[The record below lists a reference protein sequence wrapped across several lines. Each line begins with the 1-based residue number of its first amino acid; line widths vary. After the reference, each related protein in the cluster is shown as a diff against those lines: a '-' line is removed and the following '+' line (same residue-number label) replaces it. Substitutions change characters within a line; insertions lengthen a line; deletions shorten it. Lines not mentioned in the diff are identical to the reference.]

1 MGTVPSFTSDTA
13 PIKEVIQNN
22 FNGIL
27 VDFYD
32 IDLLVKNVN
41 LILNNPKNYSNIR
54 TSARKTIN
62 EKFELKK
69 LLNKQI
75 EFLNNCK
82 VLYYMLEKFL
92 TEYYC
97 V

>member
-1 MGTVPSFTSDTA
+1 MVAVPTFTSDTA

-41 LILNNPKNYSNIR
+41 LILNNPENYSNIR
-54 TSARKTIN
+54 TSARKTIK
-62 EKFELKK
+62 EKYELQK
-69 LLNKQI
+69 LLKEQI
-75 EFLNNCK
+75 DFLNSCK
-82 VLYYMLEKFL
+82 ISA
-92 TEYYC
+92 
-97 V
+97 

>member
-1 MGTVPSFTSDTA
+1 MATGCCIVASDTA

-41 LILNNPKNYSNIR
+41 LILNNQKNYSNIR

-62 EKFELKK
+62 EKYELQK
-69 LLNKQI
+69 LLNEQI
-75 EFLNNCK
+75 DFFNSCK
-82 VLYYMLEKFL
+82 IRA
-92 TEYYC
+92 
-97 V
+97 

>member
-1 MGTVPSFTSDTA
+1 MVALPTFTSDTA
-13 PIKEVIQNN
+13 PVKKVIQNN

-41 LILNNPKNYSNIR
+41 LILNNPENYSNIR
-54 TSARKTIN
+54 ISARKTIK
-62 EKFELKK
+62 EKFELRN

-75 EFLNNCK
+75 KFLNNCK
-82 VLYYMLEKFL
+82 VL
-92 TEYYC
+92 
-97 V
+97 

>member
-1 MGTVPSFTSDTA
+1 MAIPTFTSDTA
-13 PIKEVIQNN
+13 PIKKGIQNN

-54 TSARKTIN
+54 ISARKTIK
-62 EKFELKK
+62 EKYELQK
-69 LLNKQI
+69 LLKEQI
-75 EFLNNCK
+75 DFLNSCK
-82 VLYYMLEKFL
+82 ISA
-92 TEYYC
+92 
-97 V
+97 

>member
-1 MGTVPSFTSDTA
+1 MMKCFSDMRYKITKKIFQPVGCEKPVAVPTFTSDTA

-27 VDFYD
+27 ADFYD

-41 LILNNPKNYSNIR
+41 LILNNPENYSNIR

-69 LLNKQI
+69 L
-75 EFLNNCK
+75 
-82 VLYYMLEKFL
+82 
-92 TEYYC
+92 
-97 V
+97 

>member
-1 MGTVPSFTSDTA
+1 MSRMDTA

-32 IDLLVKNVN
+32 IDLLVKNIN

-62 EKFELKK
+62 EIFELKN

-75 EFLNNCK
+75 EFLNTCK
-82 VLYYMLEKFL
+82 ILQ
-92 TEYYC
+92 T
-97 V
+97 

>member
-1 MGTVPSFTSDTA
+1 MIVLANNVGWEKLVAVPTFTSDTA

-32 IDLLVKNVN
+32 IDLLVKNIN
-41 LILNNPKNYSNIR
+41 LI
-54 TSARKTIN
+54 
-62 EKFELKK
+62 
-69 LLNKQI
+69 LNKQI

-82 VLYYMLEKFL
+82 VL
-92 TEYYC
+92 
-97 V
+97 

>member
-1 MGTVPSFTSDTA
+1 MGKVGSGSHLHFGYY
-13 PIKEVIQNN
+13 

-54 TSARKTIN
+54 TSARKTIK
-62 EKFELKK
+62 EKYELQK
-69 LLNKQI
+69 LLKEQI
-75 EFLNNCK
+75 DFLNSCK
-82 VLYYMLEKFL
+82 ISAWQSFQYMLK
-92 TEYYC
+92 
-97 V
+97 

>member
-1 MGTVPSFTSDTA
+1 MKQPVGWEKPVAVPTFTSDTA

-27 VDFYD
+27 ADFYD

-62 EKFELKK
+62 EIPICRFRDAENTLFNW
-69 LLNKQI
+69 LV
-75 EFLNNCK
+75 FPSPSS
-82 VLYYMLEKFL
+82 
-92 TEYYC
+92 
-97 V
+97 

>member
-1 MGTVPSFTSDTA
+1 MIVLANNVGWEKLVALPTFTSDTA
-13 PIKEVIQNN
+13 PIKKVIQNN

-54 TSARKTIN
+54 ISARKTIK
-62 EKFELKK
+62 EKYELQK
-69 LLNKQI
+69 LLKEQI
-75 EFLNNCK
+75 DFLNSCK
-82 VLYYMLEKFL
+82 ISA
-92 TEYYC
+92 
-97 V
+97 

>member
-1 MGTVPSFTSDTA
+1 MMKCFSDVRYKITKKIFQPVGWEKPVAVPSFTSDTA
-13 PIKEVIQNN
+13 PVKKVIQNN

-27 VDFYD
+27 ADFYD

-41 LILNNPKNYSNIR
+41 LILNNPENYSNVR

-69 LLNKQI
+69 L
-75 EFLNNCK
+75 
-82 VLYYMLEKFL
+82 
-92 TEYYC
+92 
-97 V
+97 